1 MLISE
6 WCGRKDLV
14 TEHAAPH
21 SGTRLTL
28 LSRQRSMYL
37 ARRGSRSAILIAP
50 PPKHVDRRSATCVA
64 RFEPSS
70 HGALSNIEGAL
81 QPVFCEIGFH
91 YLRRGHCHVERS
103 VSRIEWLGD
112 PLATRCDVGSK
123 RTLRLQWSSHHDA
136 PTRMSWQWI
145 SQSIHAVGIT
155 AAVAERFWQPC
166 PNCAPAFWGTL
177 QGNQSVK
184 SLNING

>member
-21 SGTRLTL
+21 SGTRLRL

-50 PPKHVDRRSATCVA
+50 PPKHVDRRSAICVA

-91 YLRRGHCHVERS
+91 YLRRRHCHVGRS

-112 PLATRCDVGSK
+112 PLATPMRRRIEANSPALMVVALRCADTNVVAMDQPVRERSLGPMGRASTCDE
-123 RTLRLQWSSHHDA
+123 RVQHRYLR
-136 PTRMSWQWI
+136 R
-145 SQSIHAVGIT
+145 
-155 AAVAERFWQPC
+155 
-166 PNCAPAFWGTL
+166 
-177 QGNQSVK
+177 
-184 SLNING
+184 